1 MPRWCSTS
9 CRHRASEQRRAAA
22 DGSVAREAVER
33 VVTVEAPVVRE
44 VKVEVE
50 VVREVK
56 VDPKSGQEW
65 VAALGE
71 LVRQL
76 DTGRVYDRDLDVLT
90 GAVQSMVNAVNRR
103 LINRPS

>member
-1 MPRWCSTS
+1 LPRWCSTS

-33 VVTVEAPVVRE
+33 VVTVEAP
-44 VKVEVE
+44 VEVE